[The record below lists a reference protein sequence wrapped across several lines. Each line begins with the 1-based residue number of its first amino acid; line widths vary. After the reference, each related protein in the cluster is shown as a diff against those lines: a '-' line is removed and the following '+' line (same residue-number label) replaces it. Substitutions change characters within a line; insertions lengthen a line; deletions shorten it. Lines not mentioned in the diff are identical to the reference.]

1 MQALVFI
8 AAVTFIL
15 GISYLW
21 SILSV
26 KGLEINQGFENERIF
41 LDDTVNYIQELTNKK
56 PFPLPWIKVETEV
69 PNEIVFL
76 KGTLVPHNKP
86 NKKIL
91 SGVYSLLWYQKIRRR
106 YPVFPQNR
114 GIFFFGPVTLTT
126 GDILGFF
133 HKEMKMYNNAK
144 LIVYP
149 RIVDVTVT
157 EGAPDITLS
166 GVSGRKDL
174 FSDPFSFS
182 GKRDYFPGDSLKDI
196 DWKSLAKFDRLLV
209 KVFDSSYK
217 KRVSIILDVNT
228 FENAWEGI
236 DPELSEFLIM
246 LTASI
251 AKKAIDRGCEV
262 MLASN
267 GRMISDDKD
276 TDIITLIPFGVGSIH
291 LKAIL
296 EALARLDNYSIFKI
310 DDIFPKVLG
319 MLKKGSRVVYITA
332 NWGNNG
338 KKVVE
343 LMKKMNFDIE
353 LILAGKK
360 NKDCKGP
367 EGVKTYH
374 AFGEEKW
381 REIPFIELF

>member
-8 AAVTFIL
+8 AALTIIL

-21 SILSV
+21 NILSV
-26 KGLEINQGFENERIF
+26 KGLELSQGFEKERIF
-41 LDDTVNYIQELTNKK
+41 LGDTVNYMQELTNKK
-56 PFPLPWIKVETEV
+56 LFPLPWIKVETEV

-76 KGTLVPHNKP
+76 KGKLVPHNKP

-126 GDILGFF
+126 GDLLGFF
-133 HKEMKMYNNAK
+133 HKEMKIYNNAK

-149 RIVDVTVT
+149 RIVDITVA
-157 EGAPDITLS
+157 EGIPDITLS
-166 GVSGRKDL
+166 GVSGKKKL

-182 GKRDYFPGDSLKDI
+182 GKRDYFPGDSLKDV
-196 DWKSLAKFDRLLV
+196 DWKSSAKFDRLLV

-251 AKKAIDRGCEV
+251 AKKAIYQGCEV

-276 TDIITLIPFGVGSIH
+276 TDIITLIPYGVGSIH
-291 LKAIL
+291 LKTIL

-310 DDIFPKVLG
+310 DDIFPKVLDI
-319 MLKKGSRVVYITA
+319 LKKGSRVVYITA
-332 NWGNNG
+332 NWGNSG
-338 KKVVE
+338 KKVIK
-343 LMKKMNFDIE
+343 LMKKINLDVA
-353 LILAGKK
+353 LVLVGKK
-360 NKDCKGP
+360 NAELKGP
-367 EGVKTYH
+367 EGITTYH

-381 REIPFIELF
+381 REIPFIELV